1 MGRAHALY
9 EGVHLSPGLFPHLL
23 AQSVVPGLPVSIV
36 QLIAVPMAWPTTE
49 LGRHCDH
56 AFDQLLGDSLL
67 VAHDVGELRTVR
79 PHRPTFLIA
88 ERIGE
93 HEVCLVATGGATRS
107 FMLPVGLA
115 DSSFAMMRAD
125 PAGTTRRSSTSGVL
139 PMASRTWLP
148 EGLTLAPLH
157 RVAGPDAVGP
167 LGAHPVP
174 APAAVPRNQGARA
187 SRTAPVAA
195 CSLRLPALQ
204 IDPGARSHRGAPSRD
219 GAANAAPRARTP
231 PRAPRESRHAP
242 AALARLR
249 TRLRPS

>member
-1 MGRAHALY
+1 M
-9 EGVHLSPGLFPHLL
+9 P
-23 AQSVVPGLPVSIV
+23 VVPAVYSTTVPPGGSLPS
-36 QLIAVPMAWPTTE
+36 AAARSTMA
-49 LGRHCDH
+49 R
-56 AFDQLLGDSLL
+56 
-67 VAHDVGELRTVR
+67 
-79 PHRPTFLIA
+79 
-88 ERIGE
+88 
-93 HEVCLVATGGATRS
+93 ATRS

-115 DSSFAMMRAD
+115 DSSFAMMRAE

-139 PMASRTWLP
+139 PMASRTCRLP

-157 RVAGPDAVGP
+157 RVAGLDAVGP
-167 LGAHPVP
+167 LGGHPVP
-174 APAAVPRNQGARA
+174 APAAVRRNRGAPA

-195 CSLRLPALQ
+195 CSLRLPPLQ
-204 IDPGARSHRGAPSRD
+204 TDPGVRSHRGAPSHRD

>member
-1 MGRAHALY
+1 MVRRFSSLKASEKTKCALY
-9 EGVHLSPGLFPHLL
+9 PCA
-23 AQSVVPGLPVSIV
+23 AQIRAREIPVVPAVYSTTVPPGGSLPS
-36 QLIAVPMAWPTTE
+36 AAARSTMA
-49 LGRHCDH
+49 R
-56 AFDQLLGDSLL
+56 
-67 VAHDVGELRTVR
+67 
-79 PHRPTFLIA
+79 
-88 ERIGE
+88 
-93 HEVCLVATGGATRS
+93 ATRS

-125 PAGTTRRSSTSGVL
+125 PAGTTRRGSTRGVL
-139 PMASRTWLP
+139 PMASRTCRDVLMTKPWLP

-157 RVAGPDAVGP
+157 RVAGLDAVGP

-174 APAAVPRNQGARA
+174 APAAVRRNQGAPA
-187 SRTAPVAA
+187 SRTARVAA
-195 CSLRLPALQ
+195 CSLRLPPLQ
-204 IDPGARSHRGAPSRD
+204 TDLGVRSHRGAPSHRD